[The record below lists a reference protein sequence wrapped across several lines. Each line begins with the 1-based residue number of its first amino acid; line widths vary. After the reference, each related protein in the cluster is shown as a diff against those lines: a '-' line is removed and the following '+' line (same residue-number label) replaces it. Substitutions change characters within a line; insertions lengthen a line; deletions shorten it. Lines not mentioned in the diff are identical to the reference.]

1 MVFLFTTN
9 MIVPF
14 RQKNKDDLLSKNT
27 FKDDIHLKKI
37 WYFF

>member
-27 FKDDIHLKKI
+27 FKDDIHPKKI